1 MKKFVALTIVALSCT
16 GCLRENPLVP
26 ATAIPARYADVE
38 TRTLTESEK
47 AIVRQGVAATLPNP
61 AFAEFRWAKFP
72 KSPAEVEYYCGQ
84 LNAQTQ
90 SGAWVG
96 FRPFIASIETRDGQ
110 VRQAR
115 LIEISRDRIDV
126 GSVLAQCRQHGLDP
140 FTALESERGLTAE
153 AQRAR

>member
-1 MKKFVALTIVALSCT
+1 MKRFLALAMVAVCCS

-26 ATAIPARYADVE
+26 ATTIPARFPVVE
-38 TRTLTESEK
+38 MRSFSDSEK
-47 AIVRQGVAATLPNP
+47 TIVRQGVAATLPNP

-72 KSPAEVEYYCGQ
+72 KAPAEVEYYYGQ
-84 LNAQTQ
+84 LNAQTG

-96 FRPFIASIETRDGQ
+96 FRPFIASVETRDGQ

-126 GSVLAQCRQHGLDP
+126 GSVLAKCREHGLDP
-140 FTALESERGLTAE
+140 FTAVEAEHGVTAE
-153 AQRAR
+153 AQKR